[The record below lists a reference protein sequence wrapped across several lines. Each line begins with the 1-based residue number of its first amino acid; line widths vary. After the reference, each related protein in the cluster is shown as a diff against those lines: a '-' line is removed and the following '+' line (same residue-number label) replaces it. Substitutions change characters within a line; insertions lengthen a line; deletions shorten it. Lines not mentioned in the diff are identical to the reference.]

1 MAFAIDGTVIGGM
14 SSLPAFREYFN
25 VGYSGPG
32 ISIIIAAM
40 SIGNAFASLF
50 MWLSDMPGIGR
61 RGVTM
66 LGNILLLVSGIMQ
79 TASPNNTC
87 MILGR
92 LVGGMGSS
100 LAATVGPV
108 YISEISPIANRG
120 MIMGFCA
127 SCYSIGSVIIAC
139 ALLGAA
145 YMEGEW
151 SWRMPLALQIG
162 PPLLVIALVYSLT
175 PESPRFLIARG
186 QTSKARTIIAKLH
199 TVIEDEEHPVVKHE
213 MEQNQRSLELDDRN
227 PRNFST
233 FWQTRSGRIRLW
245 IIFLYS
251 FFQQWNGT
259 GEFILGFACCANIC

>member
-25 VGYSGPG
+25 VGYSGSG
-32 ISIIIAAM
+32 ISIIVAAM
-40 SIGNAFASLF
+40 SIGNAFASMFL
-50 MWLSDMPGIGR
+50 WLSDMPGIGR

-66 LGNILLLVSGIMQ
+66 MGNILLLVSGIVQ
-79 TASPNNTC
+79 TVSRNNTSL
-87 MILGR
+87 IIGR
-92 LVGGMGSS
+92 LIGGMGSS

-108 YISEISPIANRG
+108 YISEISPAAYRG
-120 MIMGFCA
+120 MIMGFYA
-127 SCYSIGSVIIAC
+127 ACYSVGAVIIAC

-162 PPLLVIALVYSLT
+162 PPLLVIGLVYSFT

-186 QTSKARTIIAKLH
+186 QVAKARRVIAELH
-199 TVIEDEEHPVVKHE
+199 TTDGNEDQAIVTHE
-213 MEQNQRSLELDDRN
+213 VDQIQRSLELDDRK
-227 PRNFST
+227 PWDFST
-233 FWQTRSGRIRLW
+233 FWQTRSGRWRLW

-259 GEFILGFACCANIC
+259 GEITTKIQR